1 MQADRVLGAP
11 CPDCGVPLVGQ
22 VPACPRCGL
31 PLAGAVAAD
40 LWRVDGELAGLK
52 ARESELLRHRGHLI
66 GLLRAQ
72 QARAGAAAP
81 IAAAAS
87 ARAGSGGSGGQ
98 EVSPGAAQN
107 VLLGLGGLL
116 LAAAAVVFTVV
127 SWGHLGVGG
136 RAAVLAGVTGVTLA
150 VPALLLKR
158 GLAATAETI
167 GMLGLGL
174 LVLDGYA
181 ARQVGA
187 LGGLSGADYAAVVCA
202 LVALVAAGYSR
213 VLPLRGPLP
222 VAIVVAQFPLPLLA
236 LGEEVTWMAVALTA
250 TVAVDALVLILL
262 SRRTPGEGAA
272 TADVE
277 RALEPRV
284 YVAVLL
290 GVVGCWAVLV
300 GGYAT
305 LDAMTAAG
313 ALPASAALLVLAAVG
328 LGVALWAE
336 GVGRLLP
343 LLPVMLAYT
352 LGLAGPVRLLLEG
365 WAQLLPY
372 LAVALVAT
380 VLVRWLPERVRTAS
394 RVCAWGVALAA
405 GLPFMLSGLVV
416 LVLSYL
422 RWEEAGLG
430 QLEAADVRVTVI
442 ALVMY
447 AVAGM
452 VAGGVWGRAGA
463 LFSLVTAVLLVPMGY
478 HLPYALVVA
487 VPLALAVLL
496 SVLATR
502 YRVAA
507 FTAGVAALQ
516 AVVESLP
523 VEYALYTTL
532 SVLFVTWAALVRRPA
547 ALAGAALSGGGL
559 VWAVLWRAGLPV
571 ADSCAVGLGVAAVLA
586 VAGGRVST
594 ALSAR
599 QASPEAVA
607 VPSEA
612 VLPEAVPS
620 EAASPEAV
628 SPPISV
634 RPAAPVQDGAAGAVG
649 FAQVLAWVLAGAAL
663 VPVADAL
670 LSSLGGY
677 RFVFAAWEGAPGLPR
692 SRPLVVVALVLA
704 GAALAGSLRRP
715 GTAGHLAVGRDDA
728 GGHLAQGR
736 DGAGGHR
743 DKRVVDVAV
752 LTGALVVAVLPVTLR
767 VPYPVVLG
775 VMVAGVAAATGVAV
789 RRGRVAGVVAAMWLG
804 SLVVGWGLATQVGTL
819 TVLPALAAVAGVAAV
834 FGTAGRVPAVV
845 LAGLLAGGEVV
856 AVAAAVGVTAVEAY
870 TLPFALELLALGVWR
885 AKGASWP
892 AYGPGLVLA
901 FGPSLLAGTDPVRSL
916 ALGVAALGVTLAG
929 ARARLQAPV
938 VLGGIT
944 LLIVAGRE
952 LAPWIAQLAGLV
964 PRWAPIALGGLVLV
978 LVGATYEARLRDV
991 RRLRDA
997 VARLR

>member
-1 MQADRVLGAP
+1 M
-11 CPDCGVPLVGQ
+11 
-22 VPACPRCGL
+22 
-31 PLAGAVAAD
+31 AGAVAAD

-72 QARAGAAAP
+72 QARTAAP
-81 IAAAAS
+81 IAPAAS

-158 GLAATAETI
+158 GLTATAETI
-167 GMLGLGL
+167 GLLGLGL

-202 LVALVAAGYSR
+202 LVALVAAGYSW

-222 VAIVVAQFPLPLLA
+222 VAIVAAQLPLPLLA
-236 LGEEVTWMAVALTA
+236 LGDGVNWLAIALTV
-250 TVAVDALVLILL
+250 TVAVDAVLLFLL
-262 SRRTPGEGAA
+262 SRLMPGEG
-272 TADVE
+272 
-277 RALEPRV
+277 RALEARV

-290 GVVGCWAVLV
+290 GVVGCWAVLF

-305 LDAMTAAG
+305 LDAMTVAG

-352 LGLAGPVRLLLEG
+352 LGLAGPVRLLLEDG
-365 WAQLLPY
+365 WSQLLPY
-372 LAVALVAT
+372 VAVSLVAT

-394 RVCAWGVALAA
+394 RACAWGVALAA
-405 GLPFMLSGLVV
+405 GLPFMLSGLIV
-416 LVLSYL
+416 LVISYF

-430 QLEAADVRVTVI
+430 KLEAADVRVTVI

-447 AVAGM
+447 AVAC
-452 VAGGVWGRAGA
+452 VIAGGVWGRAGA
-463 LFSLVTAVLLVPMGY
+463 LVSVVVAVLLVPMGY

-507 FTAGVAALQ
+507 FTAGVAAVQ

-559 VWAVLWRAGLPV
+559 AWAVLWRAGLPV

-599 QASPEAVA
+599 KAS
-607 VPSEA
+607 SEA
-612 VLPEAVPS
+612 TPS
-620 EAASPEAV
+620 EAASPEAA

-634 RPAAPVQDGAAGAVG
+634 RPAAPVQDGAAGAVR

-670 LSSLGGY
+670 LSSLGAY
-677 RFVFAAWEGAPGLPR
+677 RFVFAAWEGAPGLPE
-692 SRPLVVVALVLA
+692 SRPLVVVALLLA

-715 GTAGHLAVGRDDA
+715 GVTGHLAEGRDDA
-728 GGHLAQGR
+728 GGHPAEG
-736 DGAGGHR
+736 R

-789 RRGRVAGVVAAMWLG
+789 RRGRVAGVVAAVWLG

>member
-40 LWRVDGELAGLK
+40 LWRVDRELAGLK

-72 QARAGAAAP
+72 QARTAAP
-81 IAAAAS
+81 IAPAAS
-87 ARAGSGGSGGQ
+87 ARAGSEGSGGQ

-158 GLAATAETI
+158 GLTATAETI
-167 GMLGLGL
+167 GLLGLGL

-187 LGGLSGADYAAVVCA
+187 LGGLSGADYAAMVCA
-202 LVALVAAGYSR
+202 LVALVAAGYSW

-222 VAIVVAQFPLPLLA
+222 VAVVAAQLPLSLLA
-236 LGEEVTWMAVALTA
+236 LGDGVSWLAIALTA
-250 TVAVDALVLILL
+250 TVAADAVLLLLLVRLM
-262 SRRTPGEGAA
+262 PGEG
-272 TADVE
+272 
-277 RALEPRV
+277 RALEARV

-290 GVVGCWAVLV
+290 GVVGCWAVLF

-305 LDAMTAAG
+305 LDAMTVAG

-336 GVGRLLP
+336 GVSRLLP

-352 LGLAGPVRLLLEG
+352 LGLAGPVRLLLEDG
-365 WAQLLPY
+365 WGQLLPY
-372 LAVALVAT
+372 VAVSLMAT

-405 GLPFMLSGLVV
+405 GLPFILSGLVV

-422 RWEEAGLG
+422 RWEETGLG

-447 AVAGM
+447 AVACM

-463 LFSLVTAVLLVPMGY
+463 LVSVVVAVLLVPMGY

-487 VPLALAVLL
+487 VPLALAVVL

-507 FTAGVAALQ
+507 FTAGFAAVQ

-599 QASPEAVA
+599 QASPET
-607 VPSEA
+607 
-612 VLPEAVPS
+612 VPS

-634 RPAAPVQDGAAGAVG
+634 RPAAPVQDGAAGAVR

-670 LSSLGGY
+670 LSSLSGY
-677 RFVFAAWEGAPGLPR
+677 RFVFAAWEGAPGLPG
-692 SRPLVVVALVLA
+692 SRPLVVVALLLA

-715 GTAGHLAVGRDDA
+715 GATGHLAEG
-728 GGHLAQGR
+728 
-736 DGAGGHR
+736 R

-775 VMVAGVAAATGVAV
+775 VLVAGVAAATGVAV
-789 RRGRVAGVVAAMWLG
+789 RRGRVVGVVAAMWLG

-834 FGTAGRVPAVV
+834 FGTAGRVAAVV

-856 AVAAAVGVTAVEAY
+856 AVAAAAGVTAVEAY